1 MGKIIVDVPKKLE
14 ERFREEI
21 FRRYG
26 MKRGN
31 IKQATKEAVEL
42 WIVAKQKKERK

>member
-1 MGKIIVDVPKKLE
+1 MGKIIVDVPDKLE
-14 ERFREEI
+14 KRFREEI

-31 IKQATKEAVEL
+31 IKQAIKEAVEL
-42 WIVAKQKKERK
+42 WVTAKQKKETK